1 MVHIVTEIFAF
12 DFMRHAFIAGTIAA
26 ILAGIVGYFVVIRH
40 LAFAGHAL
48 GHIGFAGATGAV
60 LFGVTPI
67 IGQLFLTVLA
77 AFGMGFLGERISK
90 SDIAIGV
97 MLAFSLG
104 LGTLFLHFYTAYAGQ
119 ATAILFG
126 DLLGVSD
133 QAIKLIIILTLLSLF
148 ALSFIARPLLFTS
161 LEPEL
166 AEAKGISL
174 QLIAICN
181 LMIIAVAVTIASQ
194 VVGVLLV
201 FTLLIGPAA
210 IAQQW
215 TSQFWPGLWVS
226 IIVAILTV
234 WLGIVC
240 AWFSDWP
247 ISFWIS
253 AIIFVLYLL
262 SRLKIQIIGLKFL
275 PINRS

>member
-1 MVHIVTEIFAF
+1 MAHIVTEIFSY
-12 DFMRHAFIAGTIAA
+12 DFMRHAFSAGTIAA

-48 GHIGFAGATGAV
+48 GHIGFAGATGAI
-60 LFGVTPI
+60 LMGTTPI
-67 IGQLFLTVLA
+67 IGQLGLTVLA
-77 AFGMGFLGERISK
+77 ACGMGLFGERINK

-126 DLLGVSD
+126 DLLGVSQ
-133 QAIKLIIILTLLSLF
+133 QAIKLIIVLTVLSLI
-148 ALSFIARPLLFTS
+148 ALSIISRPLLFTS

-174 QLIAICN
+174 PLIAVFN
-181 LMIIAVAVTIASQ
+181 LIIIAVAVTIASQ

-215 TSQFWPGLWVS
+215 TRYFWSGLILS
-226 IIVAILTV
+226 TLIAIITV
-234 WLGIVC
+234 WLGIIL
-240 AWFSDWP
+240 AWLTDWP

-253 AIIFVLYLL
+253 AVIFVAYIL
-262 SRLKIQIIGLKFL
+262 SQIKIKLT
-275 PINRS
+275 

>member
-1 MVHIVTEIFAF
+1 MVHIVTEILSY
-12 DFMRHAFIAGTIAA
+12 DFMRNAFMAGTIAA

-60 LFGVTPI
+60 LIGIMPI
-67 IGQLFLTVLA
+67 LGQLCLTVLA
-77 AFGMGFLGERISK
+77 AAGMGLFGERINK
-90 SDIAIGV
+90 SDIAIGI

-126 DLLGVSD
+126 DLLGVSQ
-133 QAIKLIIILTLLSLF
+133 QAIKLIMILTVLSIV
-148 ALSFIARPLLFTS
+148 ALSIIARPLLFTS

-174 QLIAICN
+174 PLISIFN
-181 LMIIAVAVTIASQ
+181 LIIIAVAVTIASQ

-215 TSQFWPGLWVS
+215 TRYFWSGLILSTVIA
-226 IIVAILTV
+226 IITV
-234 WLGIVC
+234 WLGIIL
-240 AWFSDWP
+240 AWVTDWP

-253 AIIFVLYLL
+253 AIIFVVYIL
-262 SRLKIQIIGLKFL
+262 SQIKT
-275 PINRS
+275 RWM

>member
-1 MVHIVTEIFAF
+1 MVHIVTEILAY
-12 DFMRHAFIAGTIAA
+12 DFMRNAFIAGTIAA
-26 ILAGIVGYFVVIRH
+26 ILAGIVGYFVVIRR

-48 GHIGFAGATGAV
+48 GHIGFAGATGAI
-60 LFGVTPI
+60 FIGMTPI
-67 IGQLFLTVLA
+67 VGQLGLTVLA
-77 AFGMGFLGERISK
+77 ACGMGLLGERINK

-126 DLLGVSD
+126 DLLGVST
-133 QAIKLIIILTLLSLF
+133 QAIKLITALTVLSLI
-148 ALSFIARPLLFTS
+148 ALSIIARPLLFTS

-174 QLIAICN
+174 PLIAVFN
-181 LMIIAVAVTIASQ
+181 LIIIAVAVTIASQ

-215 TSQFWPGLWVS
+215 TRHFWSGLTLSTV
-226 IIVAILTV
+226 IAIMTV
-234 WLGIVC
+234 WLGIVL
-240 AWFSDWP
+240 AWFTDWP

-253 AIIFVLYLL
+253 AIIFVGYIL
-262 SRLKIQIIGLKFL
+262 SQI
-275 PINRS
+275 SD

>member
-1 MVHIVTEIFAF
+1 MVHIVTEIFSY
-12 DFMRHAFIAGTIAA
+12 DFMRNAFMAGTIAA

-60 LFGVTPI
+60 LIGMMPI
-67 IGQLFLTVLA
+67 LGQLCLTVLA
-77 AFGMGFLGERISK
+77 AAGMGLFGERINK

-126 DLLGVSD
+126 DLLGVSQ
-133 QAIKLIIILTLLSLF
+133 QAIKLIIILTVLSII
-148 ALSFIARPLLFTS
+148 ALSIIARPLLFTS

-174 QLIAICN
+174 PLIAVFN
-181 LMIIAVAVTIASQ
+181 LIIIAVAVTIASQ

-215 TSQFWPGLWVS
+215 TREFWSGLILS
-226 IIVAILTV
+226 TIIAIITV
-234 WLGIVC
+234 WLGIIL
-240 AWFSDWP
+240 AWLTDWP

-253 AIIFVLYLL
+253 AIIFAAYIL
-262 SRLKIQIIGLKFL
+262 SQIKTRWI
-275 PINRS
+275 

>member
-1 MVHIVTEIFAF
+1 MAHIVVEIFSY
-12 DFMRHAFIAGTIAA
+12 DFMRNAVMAGTIAA

-48 GHIGFAGATGAV
+48 GHIGFAGATGAI
-60 LFGVTPI
+60 LIGTTPI
-67 IGQLFLTVLA
+67 IGQLCLTVFA
-77 AFGMGFLGERISK
+77 ACGMGMFGERINK

-126 DLLGVSD
+126 DLLGVSQ
-133 QAIKLIIILTLLSLF
+133 QAIKLIMILTVLTLI
-148 ALSFIARPLLFTS
+148 ALSIIARPLLFTS

-174 QLIAICN
+174 PLMAIFNLI
-181 LMIIAVAVTIASQ
+181 IIAVAVTIASQ

-215 TSQFWPGLWVS
+215 TRYFWPGLIMSTV
-226 IIVAILTV
+226 IAVITV
-234 WLGIVC
+234 WLGIIL
-240 AWFSDWP
+240 AWLTDWP

-253 AIIFVLYLL
+253 AIIFVAYIL
-262 SRLKIQIIGLKFL
+262 SQIKT
-275 PINRS
+275 RWA